1 MLPCREKNM
10 AKSKSI
16 LLLAYSWPPDV
27 SVGAVRPV
35 YLTRQFVRLGWHTI
49 VVTVRERYYERL
61 NTSGVMGADSAFVIR
76 THCLPHPR
84 YAYLWAKNF
93 LTLLFRR
100 VPPPAADVKTDKIS
114 TLDGQKVSKPALG
127 WLKRTILSLLY
138 TPDEFQGWFPFA
150 LVASL
155 FAVARHR
162 PQCVISTAPPYTPHL
177 VALALKKLCGI
188 NWIAEFRDPWSCNES
203 STAEITNGF
212 SDWINRRLEKMV
224 ISCADRIVCVTPAM
238 TERYRKL
245 YPNLP
250 DNKWVTITN
259 GYDLDEFANLGSVE
273 KEECFTISYVGNF
286 FYNRSPHLLLKAVGE
301 LIAEGKLDRQKIC
314 IRFVGSSQHA
324 GVKPIAEMI
333 SENKLEG
340 VVQIVGMVPRYD
352 ALKEILRASVLL
364 LVGTQR
370 LTVAAKTYE
379 YMAAGKP
386 ILAIVEEGAE
396 ADLIRYS
403 GGGRVVA
410 PNDLAGAKDAI
421 AFWYD
426 EYIQKRQNTEGYQSG
441 SMASSDEFSWAR
453 LGPKYVSVL
462 EECCINQ

>member
-1 MLPCREKNM
+1 MLPSGEKNM
-10 AKSKSI
+10 AQSKSV

-27 SVGAVRPV
+27 SVGSVRPV
-35 YLTRQFVRLGWHTI
+35 YLSRQFVRLGWQPI
-49 VVTVRERYYERL
+49 VVTVREQYYERL
-61 NTSGVMGADSAFVIR
+61 NTSGVMGTDSALVIR

-84 YAYLWAKNF
+84 YAYLWVKKF
-93 LTLLFRR
+93 LAWFRH
-100 VPPPAADVKTDKIS
+100 ADITDIPESVSDSS
-114 TLDGQKVSKPALG
+114 TDDGQAGSKPALG
-127 WLKRTILSLLY
+127 FLKRTILSLLY

-150 LVASL
+150 LAASL
-155 FAVARHR
+155 IAVVRRR
-162 PQCVISTAPPYTPHL
+162 PQCVISTAPPFTPHL
-177 VALALKKLCGI
+177 VAWALKKLCGI

-203 STAEITNGF
+203 GTAEITNGF